1 MRVTGDCFR
10 ADRFALDLRA
20 VLDRALTFF
29 DALFPFAPRRDFA
42 VPLLRAVAFD
52 AGEVLPRTFLPDD
65 FDAVA
70 MIDSSG
76 KVQNDLAQDSRTRMR
91 CWSPRGSQNQR
102 LVAECNLAYR
112 AVPGGF
118 RRVRT

>member
-10 ADRFALDLRA
+10 ADRFAVDLRA
-20 VLDRALTFF
+20 VPDRALTFF
-29 DALFPFAPRRDFA
+29 VALFPFVPRRDLA

-52 AGEVLPRTFLPDD
+52 AEEVLPRTFLPDD

-76 KVQNDLAQDSRTRMR
+76 KVQK
-91 CWSPRGSQNQR
+91 
-102 LVAECNLAYR
+102 
-112 AVPGGF
+112 
-118 RRVRT
+118 